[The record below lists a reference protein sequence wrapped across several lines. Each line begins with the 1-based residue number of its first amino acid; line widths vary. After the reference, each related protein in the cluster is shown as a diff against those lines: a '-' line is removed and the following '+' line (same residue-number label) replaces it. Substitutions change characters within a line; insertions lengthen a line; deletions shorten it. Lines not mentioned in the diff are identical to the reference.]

1 GNIIDDIV
9 NDYDYK
15 KIQNIV
21 DAERLLRSKGKLK
34 VYGPLKEYGI
44 RNKNTRKLLHKASKK
59 ENFNIT
65 SHQSKYLF
73 SLSRI
78 INGYSAIEHEIG
90 GFPLQKD
97 VIQIIGQSGVHYTP
111 TYIVRPGIKNIYAD
125 KTSVD
130 REKLLYLNGEILF
143 HNYYAYTHEFQN
155 EERQSIID
163 KWNKRGIR
171 GQKRAIITLKEL
183 VKAESKIS
191 VGGHGNPLSGI
202 GTHWEL
208 WFMSKGMTNYQA
220 L

>member
-1 GNIIDDIV
+1 
-9 NDYDYK
+9 
-15 KIQNIV
+15 
-21 DAERLLRSKGKLK
+21 
-34 VYGPLKEYGI
+34 
-44 RNKNTRKLLHKASKK
+44 
-59 ENFNIT
+59 
-65 SHQSKYLF
+65 
-73 SLSRI
+73 
-78 INGYSAIEHEIG
+78 
-90 GFPLQKD
+90 
-97 VIQIIGQSGVHYTP
+97 HYTP

-220 L
+220 LQAATINGAEKLDLQEEIGSIESSKLADLIILNSNPLEDIFNTIDILYTILNGNIFDADYMEEMPINLSSGS